1 VVVTALDTH
10 AMVKDFLAAGFT
22 GEQAESITNAVRNA
36 QDLDLSSLATKAD
49 LQAAIQGLKAE
60 MEALRAAT
68 KADIETSRLSTK
80 ADIDGLRLSTKADIA
95 EVKSELFRLL
105 LAQTALI
112 IGAVV
117 GLMKLIGH

>member
-1 VVVTALDTH
+1 MVFTALDTH

-68 KADIETSRLSTK
+68 KADIENS
-80 ADIDGLRLSTKADIA
+80 RLSTKADIA
-95 EVKSELFRLL
+95 EVKSEVFRLL